1 MDSDRQW
8 KQTSFCKENGKI
20 LTYLSLDTKKI
31 MKTQGQRI
39 WTAETKKERRDSTM
53 GHGLQTHSSLS
64 AYFKDPT

>member
-1 MDSDRQW
+1 
-8 KQTSFCKENGKI
+8 
-20 LTYLSLDTKKI
+20 